1 MSAIE
6 LDTMSLDELKKLRK
20 DVDAAIKSFEDRK
33 KKAALAELEA
43 KAAELGFN
51 LSDLTGAAA
60 KGRKVNPPKYR
71 HPETPETT
79 WSGRGR
85 QPDWFKDAVAALMA
99 LGYKAGDA
107 DKAVSK
113 AVEAMGEDTPTEDL
127 IRAAFSKKG

>member
-71 HPETPETT
+71 HPENPETT

-85 QPDWFKDAVAALMA
+85 QPDWFKEALAAGTKPEDMLIV
-99 LGYKAGDA
+99 KA
-107 DKAVSK
+107 
-113 AVEAMGEDTPTEDL
+113 
-127 IRAAFSKKG
+127 